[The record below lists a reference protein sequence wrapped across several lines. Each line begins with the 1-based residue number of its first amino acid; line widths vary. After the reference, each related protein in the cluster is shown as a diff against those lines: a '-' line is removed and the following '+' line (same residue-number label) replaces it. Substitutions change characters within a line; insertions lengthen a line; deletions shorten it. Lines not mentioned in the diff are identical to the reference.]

1 MQIIK
6 KITPFHYSGSW
17 EVILPNSRYNNGMF
31 ALKPDYEQSKKR
43 IDAFWERQLIDRPVA
58 QFILAKPALEQ
69 QPLPISHHASPA
81 ARWMDAGYQA
91 ELALAA
97 LNNGLYPGD
106 TLPVA
111 WPNLG
116 PEVFAAFYGCPLA
129 FGDYGTSWTS
139 PILKEWP
146 EKAGSIRLDWQN
158 CYLKKL
164 LEMTD
169 ALLEI
174 GRERFIVGMTDWHP
188 GGDALAALRDP
199 QNLAL
204 DLVEHPAAVK
214 DMLSQLERDYFA
226 VYDLFYAKL
235 RQAGQPVTAWINL
248 ACDGKYYIP
257 SNDFSA
263 MISTA
268 MFEEFFLPCIQREC
282 RFLEHS
288 IYHLD
293 GPCAIRH
300 LDLLLTQVPEL
311 DVLQFVPTVGD
322 EAVVKW
328 APLYQRIQAAGK
340 GVHFTCDIAEIGDV
354 IELLKPEG
362 LYLQIKGAP
371 SLEAA
376 EAALKK
382 LERWCLMRPTP
393 RP

>member
-1 MQIIK
+1 
-6 KITPFHYSGSW
+6 
-17 EVILPNSRYNNGMF
+17 MF

-43 IDAFWERQLIDRPVA
+43 IDAFWERQLIDRPVV
-58 QFILAKPALEQ
+58 QFILAKPPAEQ
-69 QPLPISHHASPA
+69 QPLPISHHTSPA
-81 ARWMDAGYQA
+81 ERWMDAGYQA

-97 LNNGLYPGD
+97 LSNSLYPGD

-129 FGDYGTSWTS
+129 FGDYGTSWTA

-146 EKAGSIRLDWQN
+146 QVGSIRLDRQN
-158 CYLKKL
+158 CYLEKL
-164 LEMTD
+164 LEMTG
-169 ALLEI
+169 ALLEA

-204 DLVEHPAAVK
+204 DLVEHPAEVK
-214 DMLSQLERDYFA
+214 ALLSQLERDYFG
-226 VYDLFYAKL
+226 VYDLFYEKL
-235 RQAGQPVTAWINL
+235 RRAGQPITAWINL

-268 MFEEFFLPCIQREC
+268 MFEEFFLPGIRREC
-282 RFLEHS
+282 QFLEHS

-293 GPCAIRH
+293 GPGATRH
-300 LDLLLTQVPEL
+300 LDLLLAISEL
-311 DVLQFVPTVGD
+311 DAVQFVPTVGD
-322 EAVVKW
+322 AAVVRW
-328 APLYQRIQAAGK
+328 APLYRRIQSAGK
-340 GVHFTCDIAEIGDV
+340 GVHFTCDIGEIEDV
-354 IELLKPEG
+354 MALLKPEG
-362 LYLQIKGAP
+362 LYLQVTGTP

-382 LERWCLMRPTP
+382 LERWCLARPRFRKT
-393 RP
+393 